1 MVRVILYV
9 SVKITDD
16 DVIRKDGGKREM
28 RWEDG
33 DENEACT
40 WVEEM

>member
-16 DVIRKDGGKREM
+16 EVTRKYGGKLEM
-28 RWEDG
+28 RWENG
-33 DENEACT
+33 DEKGACT